1 MPKRSTCQM
10 CLSMGMQEQHHL
22 QRLRNKR
29 LLVTGQLLPMVLQES
44 HQFWMNKATR
54 RTARPFHRRGMKSCR
69 SPTAPALHLQP
80 TVGAAGMR
88 SRGAAAVTRSTGAA
102 AATRRG
108 GLRMAGGTK
117 TIAKLRL
124 EQGAEARADAG
135 MTGIGARAAVAGNVM
150 AETVAIGAGA
160 VTMAR
165 SVTMKTVA
173 EGARPAD
180 AEVLPDAG
188 QGALQSSVGE
198 AGAGGEA
205 LVAAE
210 AETEAETA
218 ETEAEMEVEMAEIV
232 IEMAE
237 IEMAEIETA
246 GIVVDEMFGI
256 VVAEMFEIRAEMVAV
271 MHHREEMTAEM
282 TAEMTGGMTAEW
294 SAETIGG
301 MTDGMTDGMID
312 GMTVGMTAAMIAEGV
327 AEQMTEEVS
336 ISVQTTDEAHFSAV
350 ASRKK

>member
-1 MPKRSTCQM
+1 
-10 CLSMGMQEQHHL
+10 
-22 QRLRNKR
+22 
-29 LLVTGQLLPMVLQES
+29 
-44 HQFWMNKATR
+44 MNKATR

-232 IEMAE
+232 MAGIEMAE

-246 GIVVDEMFGI
+246 GIVVDEMLGI

-271 MHHREEMTAEM
+271 MHREEMTAEM

-301 MTDGMTDGMID
+301 MTDGMTD

>member
-1 MPKRSTCQM
+1 
-10 CLSMGMQEQHHL
+10 
-22 QRLRNKR
+22 
-29 LLVTGQLLPMVLQES
+29 
-44 HQFWMNKATR
+44 MNKATR

-135 MTGIGARAAVAGNVM
+135 MTGIGARDAVAGNVM

-205 LVAAE
+205 LVAVE

-232 IEMAE
+232 MAGIEMAE

-246 GIVVDEMFGI
+246 GIVVDEMLGI